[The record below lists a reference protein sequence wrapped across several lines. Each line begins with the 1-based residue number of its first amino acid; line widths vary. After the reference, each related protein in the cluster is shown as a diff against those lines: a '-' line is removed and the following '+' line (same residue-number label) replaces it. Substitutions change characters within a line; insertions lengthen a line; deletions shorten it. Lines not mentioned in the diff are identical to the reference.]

1 MERQAQRPGAAR
13 ISKGARPLLILSEA
27 EVRDLLDP
35 VALLDALAD
44 GFRALAGG
52 RVQAPPRPE
61 IVVPAKGFSLAMPA
75 WTPGM
80 HVCVKVVNVFEGNLA
95 LGLPNHLAL
104 ITLFDSAT
112 GLPVCVMDGTYI
124 TGLRTAAAAIL
135 SVRALARPEAKVAT
149 LVGAGVQGREHL
161 RLLPLVRD
169 LTEIHIASLH
179 EADAEDLAACDP
191 RARKVDARKVGAH
204 KIDARRGDD
213 LEAAVRQSDIVCLAT
228 HAYEPVIDAAWL
240 RPGTHVTSVGYAPPR
255 GELPPELL
263 REVKQGRARL
273 FVETMD
279 AFEAPPVGCAELAS
293 LSAADAVT
301 LGEVLLGDV
310 LPGRNAGRRD
320 AAEITLYKAMGI
332 AMEDMV
338 AADLVYRRAL
348 QQGIGSWATI

>member
-1 MERQAQRPGAAR
+1 MQTISEPADTGRQAGLMENQAQRPGAAR
-13 ISKGARPLLILSEA
+13 ISKGAQPLLILSEM
-27 EVRDLLDP
+27 EVRELLDP
-35 VALLDALAD
+35 AVLLDALAD
-44 GFRALAGG
+44 GFRALAEG

-75 WTPGM
+75 WVPGM
-80 HVCVKVVNVFEGNLA
+80 PVCVKVVNVFEGNLA
-95 LGLPNHLAL
+95 LDLPNHLAL

-112 GLPVCVMDGTYI
+112 GLPLCVMDGTYI

-135 SVRALARPEAKVAT
+135 SVRVLARPEAKVAT

-169 LTEIHIASLH
+169 LAEIHIASLH
-179 EADAEDLAACDP
+179 GADAEDLAARDP
-191 RARKVDARKVGAH
+191 RARVV
-204 KIDARRGDD
+204 DD
-213 LEAAVRQSDIVCLAT
+213 LEAAVRGSDIVCLAT

-255 GELPPELL
+255 GELPPQLL
-263 REVKQGRARL
+263 RDVKQGNVRL

-279 AFEAPPVGCAELAS
+279 AFASPPVGCAELAS

-301 LGEVLLGDV
+301 LGDLLLARG
-310 LPGRNAGRRD
+310 AGRRD
-320 AAEITLYKAMGI
+320 AAEITLYKAMGV